1 MQDSSILLLTHAQ
14 ITVAV
19 AGFASVAAAIRRP
32 LTPILRQRFLALLS
46 VSVLQVLAC
55 LFPVWLATA
64 IPESER
70 TWQMCSILML
80 ALYGGHTWWLVLVPI
95 RKIGKAIGTV
105 INPAVTAGTWIASA
119 VAFLTIAVN
128 ALGYPV
134 KSSFHVYYAGNA
146 IWLFIGFMIFAEV
159 ATSSAEDTESDA

>member
-1 MQDSSILLLTHAQ
+1 M
-14 ITVAV
+14 
-19 AGFASVAAAIRRP
+19 
-32 LTPILRQRFLALLS
+32 
-46 VSVLQVLAC
+46 
-55 LFPVWLATA
+55 
-64 IPESER
+64 
-70 TWQMCSILML
+70 
-80 ALYGGHTWWLVLVPI
+80 VPI